1 MNELDEEAERGEDVN
16 LHAMHSTDGLLATA
30 EEEEEHQW
38 TTEEEFEDDNVARHD
53 N

>member
-1 MNELDEEAERGEDVN
+1 MNELDDEVERGQDVN

-30 EEEEEHQW
+30 EEEEHQW